1 MVSRVSR
8 NEFYMSQEN
17 NNYLG
22 LDWGATN
29 IGVALAH
36 QETGVALPYVTV
48 KNDAELFEQLGKI
61 IASENITTVVIG
73 IPKYLHQ
80 HLYRSGELSVG
91 EKLGQSLTERFGVT
105 VAYQNEMFTTKMAQD
120 NLIEQG
126 IKGASKNNDEEAARL
141 ILQEWLDR
149 QGS

>member
-1 MVSRVSR
+1 MVSRVSG

-36 QETGVALPYVTV
+36 QETGVALPYATV

-73 IPKYLHQ
+73 IPKYLH
-80 HLYRSGELSVG
+80 RSGELSVG